1 VTDENAKANAEAEL
15 LKACAA
21 RRAARALAALS
32 LHDDAAS
39 RLYYAAFHLISAALL
54 CLGVQA
60 QNHRGVASLLGQ
72 HLVNPGLVPTSVA
85 RDFAT
90 LLGLRSQ
97 ADYNRH
103 FLLDAPSIAEEL
115 ARVEGLF
122 ATIGAFLKPAA
133 SSCPSHDLSI
143 GTELVAGSSSRR

>member
-1 VTDENAKANAEAEL
+1 MTEENVKANCRAEL
-15 LKACAA
+15 LKAFAA
-21 RRAARALAALS
+21 RRAARALAGLG
-32 LHDDAAS
+32 LYDDAAS

-54 CLGVQA
+54 ALGVQA
-60 QNHRGVASLLGQ
+60 HTHRGVASLMGQ
-72 HLVNPGLVPTSVA
+72 YLVMPGLVPTSVG

-103 FLLDAPSIAEEL
+103 FALDAASIAEEL

-122 ATIGAFLKPAA
+122 STLGAFL
-133 SSCPSHDLSI
+133 D
-143 GTELVAGSSSRR
+143 SRGIALPEQ

>member
-1 VTDENAKANAEAEL
+1 MTDQNAKDNSEAEL
-15 LKACAA
+15 VKAYAA
-21 RRAARALAALS
+21 RRAARALADLG
-32 LHDDAAS
+32 LYDDAAS

-60 QNHRGVASLLGQ
+60 QTHRGVAALLGQ
-72 HLVNPGLVPTSVA
+72 HLVKPGLLSTSVG

-103 FLLDAPSIAEEL
+103 FLLDAPSVAEEID
-115 ARVEGLF
+115 RVDGLF
-122 ATIGAFLKPAA
+122 SSIGAFL
-133 SSCPSHDLSI
+133 
-143 GTELVAGSSSRR
+143 TSRGIALPE

>member
-1 VTDENAKANAEAEL
+1 MTDENAKGNAEAEL
-15 LKACAA
+15 HKAFAA
-21 RRAARALAALS
+21 RRAARALTDLG
-32 LHDDAAS
+32 LYDDAAS

-60 QNHRGVASLLGQ
+60 QTHRGVASLLGQ
-72 HLVNPGLVPTSVA
+72 HLVKPGLLPTSVG

-103 FLLDAPSIAEEL
+103 FLLDAASVAEEL
-115 ARVEGLF
+115 TRVDTLF
-122 ATIGAFLKPAA
+122 AGIGAFLTSRGIVLPAQ
-133 SSCPSHDLSI
+133 
-143 GTELVAGSSSRR
+143 

>member
-1 VTDENAKANAEAEL
+1 MTDENAKANAEAEL
-15 LKACAA
+15 QKAAAA
-21 RRAARALAALS
+21 RRAARALADLG
-32 LHDDAAS
+32 LYDDAAS

-60 QNHRGVASLLGQ
+60 QTHRGVASLLGQ
-72 HLVNPGLVPTSVA
+72 HLVKPGLLPTSVG

-103 FLLDAPSIAEEL
+103 FLLDAPSLAEEL
-115 ARVEGLF
+115 ARVDGLF
-122 ATIGAFLKPAA
+122 ACIGSFV
-133 SSCPSHDLSI
+133 
-143 GTELVAGSSSRR
+143 TSRGITSPEP

>member
-1 VTDENAKANAEAEL
+1 MTDENARANSGAEL
-15 LKACAA
+15 LKAYAA
-21 RRAARALAALS
+21 RRAARALADLG
-32 LHDDAAS
+32 LYDDAAS

-60 QNHRGVASLLGQ
+60 QTHRGVASLLGQ
-72 HLVNPGLVPTSVA
+72 HLIKPGLVPISVG

-103 FLLDAPSIAEEL
+103 FLLDGPSVADEL

-122 ATIGAFLKPAA
+122 STLGTFLTCRGISLPE
-133 SSCPSHDLSI
+133 H
-143 GTELVAGSSSRR
+143 